1 MAEIKNTSKTFTL
14 ATGDKI
20 PAIGLGT
27 WQSPKNETAKAVKHA
42 LSVGYRYIDTAFA
55 YGNESE
61 VGEGIRASGVPRE
74 QIWITTKLDNPWHKR
89 VAEGIETS
97 LKNLGTDYV
106 DLYLMHWPSST
117 RPDDLK
123 KHYDDWNFLD
133 TWRELQKLV
142 GTGKVRN
149 IGVSNFG
156 ITNLEKLLNDPSTK
170 ITPVVNQ
177 IELHPNN
184 PSPKLVAYCKEK
196 GIHLTGYSCLGS
208 TNSPLYKD
216 PTLLAIAES
225 KGKTPQQVL
234 LLWGIQQGWDV
245 IPKSITPERI
255 ESNFNIDG
263 WELTA
268 DEIDKLN
275 HLPDRFKVCGDAWL
289 PIKVFFGD
297 DE

>member
-14 ATGDKI
+14 YSGDKI

-27 WQSPKNETAKAVKHA
+27 WQSPNDATAKAVKHA
-42 LSVGYRYIDTAFA
+42 ISVGYRYIDTALA

-74 QIWITTKLDNPWHKR
+74 QIWVTTKLDNTWHKR
-89 VAEGIETS
+89 VAEGLDTS
-97 LKNLGTDYV
+97 LKNLGLDYV

-123 KHYDDWNFLD
+123 KHYDDWNFID
-133 TWRELQKLV
+133 TWREMQKLL

-149 IGVSNFG
+149 IGVSNFA
-156 ITNLEKLLNDPSTK
+156 ITNLEKLLNDPSCK
-170 ITPVVNQ
+170 IKPAVNQ

-196 GIHLTGYSCLGS
+196 GIHCTGYSCLGS

-216 PTLLAIAES
+216 QTLQSIA
-225 KGKTPQQVL
+225 KARGKTPQQVL

-245 IPKSITPERI
+245 IPKSVTPERI
-255 ESNFNIDG
+255 ESNFDIDG
-263 WELTA
+263 WELTEE
-268 DEIDKLN
+268 EINKLN
-275 HLPDRFKVCGDAWL
+275 SLPDRFKVCKDDWL
-289 PIKVFFGD
+289 PVKVFFGD